1 MERETETCGH
11 MSKLTRKDLDELLAQ
26 GCISPPQHQN
36 LMWML
41 KIEPRKDEVRPLTF
55 IDYLHIGGLVLI
67 AVAIA
72 YYIGLPT

>member
-1 MERETETCGH
+1 

-41 KIEPRKDEVRPLTF
+41 KIEPRKDEVRPLMV
-55 IDYLHIGGLVLI
+55 IDYLNICVLVASAVLI
-67 AVAIA
+67 A
-72 YYIGLPT
+72 YYLGAPA